1 MIFRKDLI
9 FPPAKKLTDMP
20 VLCTFNKTVSSLK
33 PIPTNS
39 INHSVFG
46 AQKSPFLP
54 LNRLSI
60 SQKNDE
66 IRRYQNLLWKRE
78 AESTQRGYHPS
89 TKFNLFKLSADSG
102 DTDSMYTVGML
113 YLYESMKTRK
123 KAFKYF
129 SVASDLGHAP
139 SQYCL
144 AMILMHDLI
153 VKANIEKALRL
164 LRKSSDSGYHEAQ
177 YAYGL
182 SSLVGFMFPI
192 NEKKAYDLF
201 SLSAKQGNKKAQL
214 LLGYSHAQGIGVK
227 KDELKGIKIMRS
239 VFDRNNFPSWDDGY
253 FSFAKYLDKLVFHA
267 KKIDALNQKMKEK

>member
-9 FPPAKKLTDMP
+9 FPPAKNLLDMP
-20 VLCTFNKTVSSLK
+20 ILCSFNKTMPSLK
-33 PIPTNS
+33 SISTNS

-46 AQKSPFLP
+46 AQKSPFLS
-54 LNRLSI
+54 LNRFNN

-66 IRRYQNLLWKRE
+66 IRKYQNLLWKRE
-78 AESTQRGYHPS
+78 AKSIERGYQPS
-89 TKFNLFKLSADSG
+89 SKFNLFKLSADSG

-113 YLYESMKTRK
+113 YLYESMKTSK
-123 KAFKYF
+123 KAFQYF
-129 SVASDLGHAP
+129 SVASSLGHPP

-144 AMILMHDLI
+144 AMILMHDFV

-164 LRKSSDSGYHEAQ
+164 IRRSSDNGFHEAQ
-177 YAYGL
+177 YTYGL

-192 NEKKAYDLF
+192 NEKKAYELF
-201 SLSAKQGNKKAQL
+201 NLAAKQGNKKAKL

-239 VFDRNNFPSWDDGY
+239 VFDHKNFPKWDDGY
-253 FSFAKYLDKLVFHA
+253 YSFAKYLDKLVFRT
-267 KKIDALNQKMKEK
+267 KKINILNQKMKEK